1 MSSVINN
8 ISSMVAR
15 RNLELSNKGLGK
27 TINRLSTG
35 LRINQASDDAAGL
48 AISNRLRADIKVQ
61 QQAVRNAND
70 GISIISVADGALEEV
85 ANLLTRAAELAEQ
98 AASDT
103 SGLDNSQSKLALDDE
118 YKSIQTELDRLS
130 NYVKFN
136 GRSLFGAGGTS
147 FDVKVGEGLD
157 TVITIQTSSIST
169 TVLGIGTD
177 NLQTRAAASAALDNI
192 SNAINTVSRQR
203 GRLGAVYARF
213 ETTIST
219 LNVTTENLT
228 AAESQVRDAD
238 VSQEVISLTKYQILT
253 QSGTAALAQAN
264 AAAQNVLQLLR

>member
-1 MSSVINN
+1 MSSVLNN

-15 RNLELSNKGLGK
+15 RNLELSNNGLGK

-35 LRINQASDDAAGL
+35 MRINQASDDAAGL

-118 YKSIQTELDRLS
+118 FKSIQTELDRLS

-136 GRSLFGAGGTS
+136 GRALFGSGGTT
-147 FDVKVGEGLD
+147 FDVKVGEGLN

-169 TVLGIGTD
+169 TVLGINGD
-177 NLQTRAAASAALDNI
+177 DLQTRAAASTALDNI

-238 VSQEVISLTKYQILT
+238 ISQEVINLTKYQILA

-264 AAAQNVLQLLR
+264 AAAQNVLTLLR